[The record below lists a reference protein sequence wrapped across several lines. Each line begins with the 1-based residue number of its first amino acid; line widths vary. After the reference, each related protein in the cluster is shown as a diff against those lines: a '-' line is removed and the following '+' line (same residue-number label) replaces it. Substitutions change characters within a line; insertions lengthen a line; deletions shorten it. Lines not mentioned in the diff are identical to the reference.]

1 MYRLNENAYAI
12 EDELEELGFPSLADA
27 LSTENPGPEEYRF
40 YRADIE
46 KARRENTEDEMSDAD
61 YKKAV
66 KLLDD
71 WFSLKKDNPTLRGM
85 QESAHSG
92 GRISRQQIRHI
103 IQKEKAR
110 LREGRVNYRGGQ
122 SLVSKRDEL
131 LALAT
136 YADRAL
142 TYFEEQV
149 AQFESVMQDSGP
161 DGLAGQV
168 EDVAYRLQVL
178 ARNARNKAKGI

>member
-1 MYRLNENAYAI
+1 
-12 EDELEELGFPSLADA
+12 
-27 LSTENPGPEEYRF
+27 
-40 YRADIE
+40 
-46 KARRENTEDEMSDAD
+46 
-61 YKKAV
+61 
-66 KLLDD
+66 
-71 WFSLKKDNPTLRGM
+71 M

-92 GRISRQQIRHI
+92 GSISRQQIRHI
-103 IQKEKAR
+103 IRKEKAR
-110 LREGRVNYRGGQ
+110 LLEGRVNYRAGQ
-122 SLVSKRDEL
+122 RLLSQRDEL

-149 AQFESVMQDSGP
+149 AQFESVMQDSGA

-178 ARNARNKAKGI
+178 ARNARNKAKGL